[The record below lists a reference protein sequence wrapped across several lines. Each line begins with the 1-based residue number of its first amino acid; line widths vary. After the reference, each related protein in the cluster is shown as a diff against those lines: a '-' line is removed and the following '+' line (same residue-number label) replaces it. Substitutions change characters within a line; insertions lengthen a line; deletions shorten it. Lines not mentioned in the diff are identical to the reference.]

1 MDIYSSAICCGG
13 RYFSNRL
20 RERVSSFEMDLL
32 VKFMEICQSLAVVC
46 VYILEAIVKF
56 FIPSSLLPRRDVSN
70 NIALVTGSGV
80 LSFRSFC
87 CIFLKIQNPMTAV
100 KLKCHGFVLKY
111 KFNVGEVKVYN
122 HHTCHHCVYK
132 NISVTS

>member
-13 RYFSNRL
+13 RYFSNCL

-70 NIALVTGSGV
+70 NIALITSSGV
-80 LSFRSFC
+80 LSFRYENSKPYDCSEIKMSRFC
-87 CIFLKIQNPMTAV
+87 IKI
-100 KLKCHGFVLKY
+100 
-111 KFNVGEVKVYN
+111 KVQRWRG
-122 HHTCHHCVYK
+122 K
-132 NISVTS
+132 S